1 MKRGL
6 DVLRSGLL
14 ATVQDLGRPGHAAL
28 GVGVAG
34 AADPDSFRLANRAVG
49 NPEDAAAIET
59 TFGGLHVRSRGGVFA
74 AVTGAPVPMT
84 VDGRAVAPF
93 SVFHVPDGAEL
104 RMGAPSTGL
113 RSYLAVRGGIA
124 VPPVLGSRSTD
135 TLSGLGPAPL
145 KPGDLLPIGPAPR
158 RDPLLDV
165 LPVAPPPARDIVLRA
180 IPGPRADWLAPGALD
195 ALFGSPY
202 AVTSEIDRVGM
213 RLDGPRLAHAGR
225 GELPSE
231 GTVTGALQVPPSGL
245 PVLFL
250 ADHPVTGGY
259 PVIAVVVS
267 ADVGRAAQA
276 RPGQRLRFRPH
287 PAPPLA
293 GPPAEQARQAGR
305 AEQAEQIRQEGP

>member
-1 MKRGL
+1 
-6 DVLRSGLL
+6 
-14 ATVQDLGRPGHAAL
+14 
-28 GVGVAG
+28 VAG

-49 NPEDAAAIET
+49 NPEAAAAIET
-59 TFGGLHVRSRGGVFA
+59 TFGGLHVRARGGVFA

-84 VDGRAVAPF
+84 VNGRAVAPY
-93 SVFHVPDGAEL
+93 SVFRVPDGAEL
-104 RMGAPSTGL
+104 RMGVPSAGL

-145 KPGDLLPIGPAPR
+145 EPGDLLPIGPAPR
-158 RDPLLDV
+158 RDPVLDV
-165 LPVAPPPARDIVLRA
+165 LPVAPPPADDIALRA
-180 IPGPRADWLAPGALD
+180 VPGPRADWLAPGALD
-195 ALFGSPY
+195 VLFGAPY
-202 AVTSEIDRVGM
+202 EVTSEIDRVGM

-231 GTVTGALQVPPSGL
+231 GTVTGALQVPPSGR

-267 ADVGRAAQA
+267 ADIGRAAQA

-287 PAPPLA
+287 SAPPLA
-293 GPPAEQARQAGR
+293 APPTGPAGR
-305 AEQAEQIRQEGP
+305 AGQAALVEQAEQIRQEGP